1 MTNVKI
7 YRDKNKN
14 IVKAEFD
21 GHAMHSD
28 ENDIVCSAISAVSY
42 MVLNTLESVLKID
55 IGYETGDG
63 YLFFVMPC
71 DIKNDIREKANVV
84 LEGMYLFLI
93 DLKKQYR
100 DNVSI
105 SELEV

>member
-1 MTNVKI
+1 MTNVEI

-14 IVKAEFD
+14 IVKAIFD
-21 GHAMHSD
+21 GHAEHSN

-42 MVLNTLESVLKID
+42 MTLNTLESVLKINV
-55 IGYETGDG
+55 GYQTGDG
-63 YLFFVMPC
+63 YLFFVLPDDLTDDMK
-71 DIKNDIREKANVV
+71 DKANIV
-84 LEGMYLFLI
+84 LEGMYLFLN
-93 DLKKQYR
+93 DLKEQYR